1 MKKLI
6 FISILLTLFFGS
18 TQTAMAIPRK
28 CNNLIYDISFTDE
41 NTSLIEKELDDLN
54 VDLYNDESSSSIIS
68 KRINNLEE
76 CSDDE
81 YDYDDEYD
89 QEDDYSSLTNPFGE
103 PGQKMIRISEF
114 EKQLQE
120 YEKYYWNEYKR
131 AMEENVVIDVD
142 IRKEVP
148 LDLFIES
155 SEDIGSNAFSS
166 L

>member
-6 FISILLTLFFGS
+6 FISVLLTLFFGS
-18 TQTAMAIPRK
+18 IQTAMAIPRK
-28 CNNLIYDISFTDE
+28 CNNLIYDLSFTDE
-41 NTSLIEKELDDLN
+41 NTSLIEEELDDLN
-54 VDLYNDESSSSIIS
+54 VDLYNDESNSSIIS

-76 CSDDE
+76 CS
-81 YDYDDEYD
+81 DDEYD

>member
-1 MKKLI
+1 MKKII

-41 NTSLIEKELDDLN
+41 NTSLAEEDLDNLS
-54 VDLYNDESSSSIIS
+54 VDLYADKSSSSIIS
-68 KRINNLEE
+68 KRINNFEI
-76 CSDDE
+76 CSDNE
-81 YDYDDEYD
+81 YDDNDTYYE
-89 QEDDYSSLTNPFGE
+89 QEDYSTETNPFGE
-103 PGQKMIRISEF
+103 SGQKMMSISKF
-114 EKQLQE
+114 EKNLQE

-142 IRKEVP
+142 IRKEISF
-148 LDLFIES
+148 DLFIES
-155 SEDIGSNAFSS
+155 SEDNESNIS